1 VAQLVAVGDSLTQG
15 FASGAISRTD
25 RSYPKMIADC
35 MGLGPTDFRL
45 PDFTGAGGLPL
56 NIEGIARQLEKD
68 YGNNISNFQWIGAVL
83 DIHSYLDRV
92 EDYWERGQGNMP
104 LDTDVLFENVAV
116 FGYEVADCILT
127 AAQCKSKFKDT
138 IDNFFLPIV
147 AAARERTAYRV
158 LNPHYDPALEAT
170 RTQMEVC
177 RQIVARDG
185 KIDNLIVALGANNCL
200 PTVVDLKVDMTGAS
214 SPGPFSKYTLWS
226 TSAFKQDYATLVA
239 QIESLKNVGN
249 VFLGNV
255 PHVTIPPLSHGIM
268 KNGGQL
274 PPTEKYFDY
283 YIYFWLKDKD
293 FDPLIHKHL
302 TKAQA
307 QQIDL
312 QIDEYNT
319 IIADA
324 VAAHS
329 NWHLV
334 DLCAVL
340 DQLAIR
346 RNHGKPTYKLDDA
359 IADLGVGYIQIGS
372 DYTVQPGTGLFSL
385 DGIHPTNC
393 GYAIMAQEFIDVMR
407 PFVPGIKDVDF
418 AAIRAD
424 DSLITNPPYPLT
436 DMVGMLGTLDKYF
449 FFTEWLL

>member
-25 RSYPKMIADC
+25 RSYPNMIAEC
-35 MGLGPTDFRL
+35 MGLGPGDFRL

-68 YGNNISNFQWIGAVL
+68 YGNTISNFQWIGAVL

-92 EDYWERGQGNMP
+92 EDYWERGPGNMP
-104 LDTDVLFENVAV
+104 LDVDVLFNNLAV

-127 AAQCKSKFKDT
+127 AAQCKTKFKDT
-138 IDNFFLPIV
+138 VDNVFLPIV
-147 AAARERTAYRV
+147 AASRERTAYRV
-158 LNPHYDPALEAT
+158 LNPHYATGLDVT

-177 RQIVARDG
+177 REIVARDG

-200 PTVVDLKVDMTGAS
+200 PTVVELKVDMTGPAA
-214 SPGPFSKYTLWS
+214 PGPFSNYTLWS
-226 TSAFKQDYATLVA
+226 TTAFQQDYATLVA
-239 QIESLKNVGN
+239 QIESLNTGN
-249 VFLGNV
+249 VFIGNV

-268 KNGGQL
+268 EDGGDL
-274 PPTEKYFDY
+274 PPNEKYFDY
-283 YIYFWLKDKD
+283 YIYFWLKANK
-293 FDPLIHKHL
+293 FDPLFHKHL

-307 QQIDL
+307 EQIDL

-324 VAAHS
+324 VASHP

-334 DLCAVL
+334 DLCSVL

-346 RNHGKPTYKLDDA
+346 RNHGNPTYALPA
-359 IADLGVGYIQIGS
+359 PIADLGVGYFQIDS
-372 DYTVQPGTGLFSL
+372 NCTVQPNTGLFSL
-385 DGIHPTNC
+385 DGVHPTNC
-393 GYAIMAQEFIDVMR
+393 GYAIMAQEFINVMR

-418 AAIRAD
+418 AAIRTN
-424 DSLITNPPYPLT
+424 DSLISNPPSVLT
-436 DMVGMLGTLDKYF
+436 DMVAMLGTLDKYF
-449 FFTEWLL
+449 FFTEWLV